1 MAKKPSKPARPSR
14 SSRPSRKLTVL
25 LLLFIVTAGLY
36 YYISH
41 KPEQGSKPLPPS
53 IEKTSSG
60 TVADYSEM
68 SIKLHN
74 AVDNGL
80 STNGIPVGEK
90 KELQKETPR
99 QGGEGL
105 IRWRTWQTQVT
116 APQDK
121 TPEKL
126 RQLLQSSV
134 ARAGGEILAMQPDHY
149 QGRSVTRMDIGFKE
163 ILAGDTLTII
173 TDRLYI
179 GSEKP
184 SSPIQVPPQTPAL
197 PVRPSGPGVSMA
209 IIIDD
214 FGYQTEPIEMFA
226 AIDRPITFS
235 VLPYKQY
242 SRMAAERGAGSGH
255 QVLLHLPMEPMT
267 LPDQVEKDMITVQ
280 MTEAQIQDIVLRAL
294 QHTPEAI
301 GVNNHQGSRATADR
315 RVMQAALSVM
325 RNNQL
330 FFIDSRTSGQ
340 TVGMDMARQMVM
352 RTGENDLFLDNSSD
366 IGYIKNQLRTA
377 QRMAAKNGSVTV
389 IGHARTNTAMAIR
402 EMIPELEA
410 NGVRLVFV
418 SQLVR

>member
-1 MAKKPSKPARPSR
+1 MAKKPSRT
-14 SSRPSRKLTVL
+14 LTVL
-25 LLLFIVTAGLY
+25 LLLVLVTAGLY
-36 YYISH
+36 YYASH
-41 KPEQGSKPLPPS
+41 KRDPGGKPLPPS
-53 IEKTSSG
+53 IEKTGSG

-80 STNGIPVGEK
+80 SAHGIPVGEK
-90 KELQKETPR
+90 KELKKETPR

-126 RQLLQSSV
+126 RQLLQSGIV
-134 ARAGGEILAMQPDHY
+134 KAGGEILAMQPDHY
-149 QGRSVTRMDIGFKE
+149 QGRSVTRIDIGFKE
-163 ILAGDTLTII
+163 VLAGDTLTII

-179 GSEKP
+179 DSEK
-184 SSPIQVPPQTPAL
+184 SSPPVQVSPGTPSL
-197 PVRPSGPGVSMA
+197 PVRPSGPGSSMA

-214 FGYQTEPIEMFA
+214 FGYQAEPIEMFA

-242 SRMAAERGAGSGH
+242 SRMAAERGAASGH

-280 MTEAQIQDIVLRAL
+280 MTDAQIQDIVLRAL
-294 QHTPEAI
+294 QYTPEAI
-301 GVNNHQGSRATADR
+301 GVNNHQGSRATSDR
-315 RVMQAALSVM
+315 RVMQSALSVM
-325 RNNQL
+325 RNQQV
-330 FFIDSRTSGQ
+330 FFVDSRTSGQ
-340 TVGMDMARQMVM
+340 TVGMDIARQMGM
-352 RTGENDLFLDNSSD
+352 RAGENELFLDNSSD

-377 QRMAAKNGSVTV
+377 QRMALKNGSVTV
-389 IGHARTNTAMAIR
+389 IGHARTNTATAIR